1 MAISC
6 LFVVVHGWT
15 LCQRRNGCLRQSL
28 RGFTVTKERYALHP
42 LDALDDSVRKYPG
55 GHKAL
60 AARLCK
66 TESTLRKELTQ
77 GVDTHRIGYE
87 DELSKILFCL
97 EAAKVDGWDNTLH
110 TLAYRHSRLLVPI
123 PDVHDQDDDELVQMV
138 CAMVK
143 EVGDVGVSLTAAKSD
158 KGDGKRYISTREF
171 QGFDVQVE
179 EAMAALAVLRE
190 RVREEHQ
197 QAKKVGLVK

>member
-1 MAISC
+1 M
-6 LFVVVHGWT
+6 
-15 LCQRRNGCLRQSL
+15 
-28 RGFTVTKERYALHP
+28 TKERYALHP

-60 AARLCK
+60 AARLGK

-110 TLAYRHSRLLVPI
+110 ALAYRHSRLLVSI
-123 PDVHDQDDDELVQMV
+123 PDVHDSDDDELVQMV
-138 CAMVK
+138 CAMIK
-143 EVGDVGVSLTAAKSD
+143 EVGDVGGSLTTAKSD
-158 KGDGKRYISTREF
+158 RGDGKRYISTSEF
-171 QGFDVQVE
+171 NEFDVQVE
-179 EAMAALAVLRE
+179 EAMAVLAALRE
-190 RVREEHQ
+190 RVRDEHL
-197 QAKKVGLVK
+197 QAKKARLVK